1 MKKSTFGILA
11 TLALAFTPVAAF
23 AQDSQTSVQTNSNS
37 AAAVGDY
44 NTVIQDANQSSDQL
58 QVGADGYGYYGH
70 PDTPDAQLSIQGNT
84 NEAAAIG
91 SGNLID
97 QYAGQDNVQTQV
109 DY

>member
-11 TLALAFTPVAAF
+11 TIALAFSPVAAF

-44 NTVIQDANQSSDQL
+44 NAIVQDANQSSDQL
-58 QVGADGYGYYGH
+58 QVGVDGYGYGH

-84 NEAAAIG
+84 NEAAAVG

>member
-11 TLALAFTPVAAF
+11 TIALAFSPVAAF
-23 AQDSQTSVQTNSNS
+23 AQDSQANVQTNSNS

-44 NTVIQDANQSSDQL
+44 NTVVQDANQNSEQL
-58 QVGADGYGYYGH
+58 QVGADGYGYGH
-70 PDTPDAQLSIQGNT
+70 PETPDAQLSIQGNT

-91 SGNLID
+91 DGNLID
-97 QYAGQDNVQTQV
+97 QYAGQESDQTQL